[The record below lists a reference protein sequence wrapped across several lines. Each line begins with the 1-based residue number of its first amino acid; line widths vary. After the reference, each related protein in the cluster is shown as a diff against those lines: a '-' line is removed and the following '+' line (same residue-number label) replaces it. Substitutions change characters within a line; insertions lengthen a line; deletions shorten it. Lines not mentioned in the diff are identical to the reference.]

1 MAQADLS
8 SLIKRVLDDIRVEYK
23 DEFDQNFTRQA
34 FFTEAWQRRKS
45 PTRPGGAILIDTG
58 ALRRSFTVSTS
69 GNAIEFSYAKEYA
82 AIHNTGGTI
91 KVTARMKKYF
101 RYKFYQA
108 QGGFTRKGSGKRKP
122 LPDGGFYAWTKDMT
136 LTPEAEFWK
145 FMALKKVGSDVKI
158 PRRQFV
164 GYSPIVEQTVRQ
176 IIEDSLTDYFEN
188 YEIIMK

>member
-91 KVTARMKKYF
+91 KVTAKMKRYFWHKYYEATGSF
-101 RYKFYQA
+101 DRKKS
-108 QGGFTRKGSGKRKP
+108 GERSNNKRTRQLS
-122 LPDGGFYAWTKDMT
+122 T
-136 LTPEAEFWK
+136 EAEFWK